1 MSVTK
6 KIPVERFDSVKL
18 RKWCKENGTNLSAL
32 ARRMGYSANTLAN
45 IGHSNNTHVT
55 ASLYNLLCY
64 TCNVPIDYFLLTEKA
79 KEEPK
84 VTKLE
89 TGVRKLEANASE
101 LAEIKKT
108 LSEILKALQNIEKEL
123 I

>member
-1 MSVTK
+1 MNVTK
-6 KIPVERFDSVKL
+6 KIPVERFDGEKL

-45 IGHSNNTHVT
+45 IGHSYNTHVT

-64 TCNVPIDYFLLTEKA
+64 TCNVPSDYFLLPEKA

-84 VTKLE
+84 ATKLE
-89 TGVRKLEANASE
+89 TEASE
-101 LAEIKKT
+101 LAEIKET
-108 LSEILKALQNIEKEL
+108 LSEILRALKNIEKEL
-123 I
+123 LW